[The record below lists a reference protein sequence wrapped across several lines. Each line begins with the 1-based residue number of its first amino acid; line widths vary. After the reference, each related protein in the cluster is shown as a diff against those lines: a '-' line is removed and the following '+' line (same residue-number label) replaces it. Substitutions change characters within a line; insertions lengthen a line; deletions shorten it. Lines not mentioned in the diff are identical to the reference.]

1 MFRKIKVNSIS
12 TKLMLV
18 GIIVALVSTIPIG
31 VASFFYAKEGMTGL
45 SRIQL
50 SILAETEAGDV
61 EEYILGIIEDIKH
74 LSHEQ
79 TLYDPSISR
88 ENKLRELKD
97 FMEETGR
104 YEDISFADSK
114 GIMVADTLSAAGSV
128 RDRTWYS
135 NALAK
140 DLHAELR
147 PSVNLGGRWVLAV
160 SKAVRDQ
167 SGNFQGVVVIRK
179 DMEKFFSSYIQE
191 TQKSYQER
199 GFIGYPWFVDGT
211 GLLIGHVKTEKA
223 FNENLSETGTADLK
237 EIVGRM
243 LEQKSGSGHYNY
255 EGVTKSVGYAP
266 IQVESLGIKWAV
278 GITLDDDALYVY
290 INKIRNSAVI
300 FGSILILIVCGV
312 SVMVSRWISGS
323 IIKLKETMGR
333 AADGDLT
340 VKARIMTNDEIGDIT
355 KAFNELLETQKTMI
369 NSIKSSTDTVAAS
382 SQQMS
387 AISEEIAS
395 SSQNQSAATEQTLS
409 SMEELDASIQNIS
422 RNVQEV
428 VTNISGVARLV
439 EDMDKAIEN
448 ISASMNHVNSEAL
461 NTISATEFGADAV
474 EKSREGMERINQS
487 VGNLV
492 AVVKGLG
499 KSAVDI
505 GEIVEVIDDIAEQTN
520 LLALNAA
527 IEAARAGEHGKG
539 FAVVASAIRNLAEKS
554 GEATKEISKLIRGIQ
569 EEVGRAVE
577 TAKEGAEEVD
587 KGVQLAGETGKAL
600 AVIKEA
606 VDNTARE
613 VEKVSALTQEQEK
626 SIKEVVGASE
636 NINDLAQTMAATV
649 QEQTA
654 ASSEVVRAVENVSQS
669 ANQIATG
676 TGEIAASTEG
686 LAKEAQKL
694 SEFAA
699 RFRT

>member
-1 MFRKIKVNSIS
+1 MSRKIKMNKIS
-12 TKLMLV
+12 TKLILV
-18 GIIVALVSTIPIG
+18 GIIVALVSVIPIG
-31 VASFFYAKEGMTGL
+31 IASFFYAKDGMTNL
-45 SRIQL
+45 TRIQL
-50 SILAETEAGDV
+50 SVLAEAEAGDV
-61 EEYILGIIEDIKH
+61 EEYILGMIEDIKH

-79 TLYDPSISR
+79 TLYDPGVPQAT
-88 ENKLRELKD
+88 KLRELKD

-104 YEDISFADSK
+104 YENISFADSQ
-114 GIMVADTLSAAGSV
+114 GIMAADTLSAKGSV

-135 NALAK
+135 NTLAK

-167 SGNFQGVVVIRK
+167 NGNFQGVVVIRK
-179 DMEKFFSSYIQE
+179 DMEKLFGSYIQE
-191 TQKSYQER
+191 VQKSYQEK

-223 FNENLSETGTADLK
+223 FKENLLDTGTAELK
-237 EIVGRM
+237 SIIGKM
-243 LEQKSGSGHYNY
+243 LEQKSGSGHYMY
-255 EGVTKSVGYAP
+255 EGVTKSVAYAP
-266 IQVESLGIKWAV
+266 ILVEPLGIKWAV
-278 GITLDDDALYVY
+278 GITLDDEALYVF
-290 INKIRNSAVI
+290 INRIRNSAVI
-300 FGSILILIVCGV
+300 FGVILIVLVCGI
-312 SVMVSRWISGS
+312 SVLVSRWISGS
-323 IIKLKETMGR
+323 IVKLKEVMGK

-355 KAFNELLETQKTMI
+355 KAFNELLETQKAMI
-369 NSIKSSTDTVAAS
+369 SSIKSSTDTVAAAT
-382 SQQMS
+382 QQMS

-395 SSQNQSAATEQTLS
+395 SSQNQSAAAEQTLS

-428 VTNISGVARLV
+428 TISIAGVSKLIEDMEKSVDNISGSMEQVNGQTVNTIKAT
-439 EDMDKAIEN
+439 ENGMEAIER
-448 ISASMNHVNSEAL
+448 S
-461 NTISATEFGADAV
+461 
-474 EKSREGMERINQS
+474 KEGMERINQS

-577 TAKEGAEEVD
+577 TAKEGAEEVN
-587 KGVQLAGETGKAL
+587 KGVQLAGETEKAL

-613 VEKVSALTQEQEK
+613 IEKVGVLTQEQEK
-626 SIKEVVGASE
+626 AIKEVVGASE

-669 ANQIATG
+669 AAQIATG

-686 LAKEAQKL
+686 MAKEAQKL

-699 RFRT
+699 RFKT

>member
-1 MFRKIKVNSIS
+1 MEENQLKMFKVRSIRMKILAPVLALVVIGFILVVSIVYFQARGIEIKNVEKIAAYEVEKASEVTS
-12 TKLMLV
+12 TKLEMWKTEIAVLAQTNAVKSADFDTIRRYLALRKDITGHYEML
-18 GIIVALVSTIPIG
+18 
-31 VASFFYAKEGMTGL
+31 F
-45 SRIQL
+45 
-50 SILAETEAGDV
+50 LADTSGKARTTSGAAA
-61 EEYILGIIEDIKH
+61 
-74 LSHEQ
+74 
-79 TLYDPSISR
+79 
-88 ENKLRELKD
+88 
-97 FMEETGR
+97 
-104 YEDISFADSK
+104 DISDRDYFKKAIK
-114 GIMVADTLSAAGSV
+114 GETVISDPM
-128 RDRTWYS
+128 
-135 NALAK
+135 
-140 DLHAELR
+140 
-147 PSVNLGGRWVLAV
+147 V
-160 SKAVRDQ
+160 SKASNKLIFSIAAPVRDNYGKIIGVFGGTKELTELSEMVGSIKVGKTGYAFMAGKDGLVIAHPDPNQ
-167 SGNFQGVVVIRK
+167 ILKFNLVEDKNKTLTEIGKKAVQGNKETGYCELNGAQRIISYAPVKATGWPVFVTVEYDEAAANVTALRNYAAVVGFVAVLIISGVVLSLINIIISPVK
-179 DMEKFFSSYIQE
+179 KMVEATKKVAE
-191 TQKSYQER
+191 
-199 GFIGYPWFVDGT
+199 GNLGT
-211 GLLIGHVKTEKA
+211 RLNST
-223 FNENLSETGTADLK
+223 SE
-237 EIVGRM
+237 
-243 LEQKSGSGHYNY
+243 
-255 EGVTKSVGYAP
+255 
-266 IQVESLGIKWAV
+266 
-278 GITLDDDALYVY
+278 
-290 INKIRNSAVI
+290 
-300 FGSILILIVCGV
+300 
-312 SVMVSRWISGS
+312 
-323 IIKLKETMGR
+323 
-333 AADGDLT
+333 
-340 VKARIMTNDEIGDIT
+340 DEIGELSQS
-355 KAFNELLETQKTMI
+355 FNTMI
-369 NSIKSSTDTVAAS
+369 ENLKQIISRVRQASDTVAAS

-428 VTNISGVARLV
+428 TVSIAGVAKLIEDMEKSVDNISGSMEQVNGQTVNTIKAA
-439 EDMDKAIEN
+439 ENGMEAIER
-448 ISASMNHVNSEAL
+448 S
-461 NTISATEFGADAV
+461 
-474 EKSREGMERINQS
+474 KEGMERINQS

-694 SEFAA
+694 SESISQFKMN
-699 RFRT
+699 